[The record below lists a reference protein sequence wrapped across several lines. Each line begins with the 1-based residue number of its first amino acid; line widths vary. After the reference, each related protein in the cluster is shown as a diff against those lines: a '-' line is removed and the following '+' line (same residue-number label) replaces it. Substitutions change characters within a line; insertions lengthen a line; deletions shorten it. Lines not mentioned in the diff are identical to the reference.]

1 MFSRPTSD
9 SRRPAAREDFF
20 RPVPTEGALRLADG
34 QRASALPAEF
44 LHSLH
49 ETLARDLGENAPQVL
64 YACGYEWSLQ
74 DMVRLTRRL
83 GAEFAGGNLDLW
95 QLDARFVLDTW
106 WAPLTAAGWG
116 AWMLDLSTHLKG
128 ITFVELRHSAVA
140 AIRPGASE
148 PVCHL
153 YAGLFAGALSFFERS
168 ENHAVEIQCAA
179 TGHAACKFVIGPGA
193 QIDAVESWR
202 KQGASADE
210 IRRRLS

>member
-1 MFSRPTSD
+1 MLPRPTSD
-9 SRRPAAREDFF
+9 CRRPAAREDFF
-20 RPVPTEGALRLADG
+20 RAAPAEGALRLADG
-34 QRASALPAEF
+34 QRVAAVSAEF
-44 LHSLH
+44 LQSLH
-49 ETLARDLGENAPQVL
+49 EGLVQDLGDTARHAL

-74 DMVRLTRRL
+74 DMALLTRRL
-83 GAEFAGGNLDLW
+83 AAELAGGDLDLW
-95 QLDARFVLDTW
+95 QLDVRFVLDTW

-116 AWMLDLSTHLKG
+116 AWTLDLSTQLKG
-128 ITFVELRHSAVA
+128 ITFVELRHSAIA
-140 AIRPGASE
+140 AILPGAPA

-168 ENHAVEIQCAA
+168 EHHATEIQCAA
-179 TGHAACKFVIGPGA
+179 LGHATCRFVIGPGA